1 ALLTERWPG
10 NVRELK
16 NTIERAAHLAPG
28 PAIEPADLYIGRRH
42 DVRRGQTPPRASE
55 EPPAGDDEELY
66 DAPFKE
72 AKQSVLDAFER
83 RYFERLIART
93 DNNLSRAAAEAGIT
107 RYYLRELLKRHGL
120 HRPPESPAAA
130 AATSPRSS

>member
-1 ALLTERWPG
+1 MPG
-10 NVRELK
+10 FRAYQAARRNGLELMVEIIAGK
-16 NTIERAAHLAPG
+16 NG
-28 PAIEPADLYIGRRH
+28 PL
-42 DVRRGQTPPRASE
+42 
-55 EPPAGDDEELY
+55 GDDEELY